1 MHLKHSIPATLC
13 LLGLTSGL
21 KAQEKPNIIHI
32 IADDVG
38 WDDFQCFGA
47 PKIKTPNLNKL
58 ASEGMKFTSFYAP
71 HATSTPSRAAI
82 LTGRYAPRVNNGTG
96 LEVLFPHSKTGLEP
110 ELEICLP
117 RILKPLGYTSA
128 VIGKWHLGHLPKYL
142 PQAHGFDSFFGIPYP
157 NDMGAERRFGLTNIH
172 QIMPPVPLIR
182 DTTIIK
188 HCTKYD
194 LAELPHWFLREAID
208 FLAYRK
214 QDKKPFY
221 LHWGNIETHTPWF
234 VPLGFEG
241 RSADGVYGDA
251 VEYFDYSVG
260 VLLQALKELGL
271 DKNTLIVMTSDNGN
285 ITKTNLDLEMAYGK
299 YATLDSSRHHILQ
312 HGKGQTRYEGGPR
325 VSCIMRWPGVIP
337 SKTVCDEIATGADLF
352 TTFAEVAGAKIPTDR
367 IIDGKNILPLMKG
380 DKSAKIHEYF
390 PGYQPFGQMMS
401 IRKGNWKL
409 ALPGEKTWSI
419 PALTTPQLFD
429 LSADLGEKNN
439 VAAKHPDK
447 VKELS
452 DLAKRV
458 DEAVKNNKTLPE
470 K

>member
-1 MHLKHSIPATLC
+1 MYLKNSIPATLC
-13 LLGLTSGL
+13 LLGLTSGM
-21 KAQEKPNIIHI
+21 KAQQKPNIIHI
-32 IADDVG
+32 IADDVS
-38 WDDFQCFGA
+38 WDDLQCFGA
-47 PKIKTPNLNKL
+47 PKIKTPNLDRL
-58 ASEGMKFTSFYAP
+58 AREGMKFTSFYAP

-96 LEVLFPHSKTGLEP
+96 LEVLFPHSKTGLDP
-110 ELEICLP
+110 NLEICLP
-117 RILKPLGYTSA
+117 RILKPQGYTSA

-157 NDMGAERRFGLTNIH
+157 NDMGAERRFGLINVF

-182 DTTIIK
+182 DTTTIR
-188 HCTKYD
+188 HCNKYD

-214 QDKKPFY
+214 QDGKPFY

-251 VEYFDYSVG
+251 MEYFDYSVG
-260 VLLQALKELGL
+260 LLLQALKDLGME
-271 DKNTLIVMTSDNGN
+271 KNTLVVVTSDNGN
-285 ITKTNLDLEMAYGK
+285 ITKSNLDLEMAYGK
-299 YATLDSSRHHILQ
+299 YATLDTTRKHALR

-337 SKTVCDEIATGADLF
+337 AQTVCNEIATGADLF
-352 TTFAEVAGAKIPTDR
+352 TTFVNLAGAEIPTDR
-367 IIDGKNILPLMKG
+367 VIDGKNILPLMKG
-380 DKSAKIHEYF
+380 EKGEEIHEYF
-390 PGYQPFGQMMS
+390 PGYQPFGQLMS

-419 PALTTPQLFD
+419 PALTAPQLFD

-439 VAAKHPDK
+439 VAAKYPDK
-447 VKELS
+447 VKDLS

-458 DEAVKNNKTLPE
+458 GQALKNNEVLPE
-470 K
+470 I